1 MKKGNLVMRNEE
13 FYAKIELLLKA
24 IIEIRDSKIH
34 ELEDYEAIDFMYIY
48 AISILKE

>member
-1 MKKGNLVMRNEE
+1 MRKDE

-34 ELEDYEAIDFMYIY
+34 EPEDYEAIDLMYIY
-48 AISILKE
+48 AMTVLRE